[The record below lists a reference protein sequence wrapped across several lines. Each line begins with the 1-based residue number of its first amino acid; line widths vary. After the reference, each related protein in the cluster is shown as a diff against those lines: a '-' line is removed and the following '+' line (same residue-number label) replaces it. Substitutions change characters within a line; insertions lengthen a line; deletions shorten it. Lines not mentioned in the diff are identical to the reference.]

1 MLHIQIS
8 SVRCLAKNLTGF
20 PESILNIIQEDW
32 QTPFIRVVIN
42 KYPSVDFEKLLMQE
56 VET

>member
-8 SVRCLAKNLTGF
+8 SVRYLVKNLNGS
-20 PESILNIIQEDW
+20 PEPILNIIQEDW
-32 QTPFIRVVIN
+32 QNPFVRAVIN
-42 KYPSVDFEKLLMQE
+42 KYPSVDFEKLLMQA

>member
-8 SVRCLAKNLTGF
+8 SVRYLVKNLNGS
-20 PESILNIIQEDW
+20 PEPILNIIQEDW
-32 QTPFIRVVIN
+32 QNLFVRAVIN
-42 KYPSVDFEKLLMQE
+42 KYPSVDLMQA